1 MAVNPNEFAD
11 AIKKSAGIKTDSK
24 APQKGASK
32 TTAQPEAPKNVE
44 DFATAIKQ
52 SAFEKKKEPAGE
64 SLPPGAEAPTSKLPS
79 PSQSKF
85 DFDSINQRSGILSK
99 EEAERQAEQQQIADK
114 SFTPNDATALNDL
127 LGKHEIFDP
136 NNPFPNA
143 RNLAGLGNIP
153 NREPEVSKRPYVKEF
168 ENAGL
173 VEQSIKNK
181 LAALKEKSKDR
192 VYSDAEYA
200 EKKKL
205 ENDLIQA
212 ENLKKKSYRELTI
225 EGTAPVDA
233 IVRTDESGNL
243 LNKTFNRLLAANPT
257 SIALGGAAM
266 SMETQDRFNKLPSQF
281 ATGLNY
287 LKGIEPV
294 IYERLTNSI
303 AKGEPISETQI
314 ASITAQ
320 GLDIEQERL
329 RRDME
334 KAAIT
339 AKPDADKLQMMGSE
353 MTQLKNT
360 IDGYEEKVK
369 SLQLSVPEIAD
380 YKEKINQ
387 YNSLVAQAK
396 PLQEKLSAVN
406 NIYTKRAEELAKV
419 RKSNLLD
426 NKEVLRSFL
435 SEGIAEIGDQ
445 DKEMIS
451 DIKKKLA
458 PSGNAVS
465 DYLFGHTWNYS
476 EDDIKF
482 FAEKYAKQNGLDPAS
497 PQVQDA
503 IKYLQDNEGAMIMQN
518 SIAKAG
524 GIREFGKGLADPIRQ
539 TFNSL
544 EDLGKKSAAVYA
556 ESQSLGSTNVSES
569 RLKKEDTGVRGV
581 LNDVIKGSGQFLT
594 QAGLMYA
601 AGVPVA
607 GAGEALLGRAG
618 VAALEGDIA
627 FGDMAAKDLLGKA
640 LYKGKNPIAVFT
652 SSYAMAYDSNLK
664 QALNYTSDNTLAKR
678 AAAINSAMEGATE
691 LFLSP
696 LEIAEGI
703 VHKFSKGQTTDL
715 LKILSDKSLKNDPSK
730 LRQYVEKGVK
740 GILGTAKVAGAEIG
754 EELVSQISDYV
765 TNMYLNPNSESFKNR
780 DLLQEFGTT
789 AYQTGLTMAVPA
801 LLNGIG
807 AMRANT
813 FTKGSLMVAAQNRQK
828 MFDAYKKDLAEGK
841 IDQNTFNTNVSL
853 LNTAAQANDELPKKA
868 DGTSLTTDEKAN
880 YIFSRVTEAVMQK
893 KLNSLDDAAQK
904 QILNKK
910 IVEQQNYRAKILGN
924 EEITTDPS
932 YKVDGNE
939 VSKNDFIRIAKSE
952 NADDYNFQVSN
963 DEETQAL
970 LRKIGG
976 VDEEEA
982 PPEQQKAD
990 DLELLTTLKGK
1001 ETVPSFEYNG
1011 IIANPDLAYREIADQ
1026 ALGFTRKGDERVPHE
1041 FGGQED
1047 QAREKYG
1054 DVIVDRAIELYPA
1067 EEVAKDS
1074 GITGIDHEEIKR
1086 QMQPIT
1092 DKMADIEREFKNNGL
1107 EIDWDYDNEITV
1119 TDKDGNIVDPS
1130 EIPDALKKQAANYEK
1145 ATQTLADFSPVAY
1158 VESLKESRKKIT
1170 GEDVKIKYGGTDKD
1184 LEGNPQK
1191 QWMKPMETSEQATNR
1206 LAEFVEASDYK
1217 GREQSTFIDRKG
1229 ESIEVK
1235 LRNDDGK
1242 WNWYEPKSKKP
1253 FASFDNAKD
1262 AIKFIQEQPF
1272 WDNGELNKYGRND
1285 AYFAKVKADHIKTEL
1300 ENGNI
1305 IEDIND
1311 GKISKEDA
1319 VKIIKSAGLEV
1330 PKDILELE
1338 DKSEQPNI
1346 KEQEPQPKKSSKLAK
1361 FKEKHLTK
1369 KEVEPDEDTE
1379 DVDMENQV
1387 SIKTVYQNRDE
1398 VPVGTRV
1405 YVPQFGYATILETAD
1420 AIKFGTKD
1428 GIMIKL
1434 DNPTKRTGETQILWT
1449 FDNLKIDKNEGKL
1462 TPEEEVENAINGE
1475 YYVGDEQYQHN
1486 LQTSL
1491 NQIKD
1496 IAGREDDVARLT
1508 AMLDYL
1514 KEKRAA
1520 AELANKEVSEKV
1532 AALEAE
1538 KQQKLNEI
1546 TKPEISFET
1555 GLSLNDLARTTELN
1569 RQQHDDIKAKLAI
1582 LKNIINC
1589 LWL

>member
-1 MAVNPNEFAD
+1 MHLKQSLIKMSVNPNKID
-11 AIKKSAGIKTDSK
+11 LKSATSK
-24 APQKGASK
+24 AAEKVLPSSVPASETSGK
-32 TTAQPEAPKNVE
+32 IDFKKATEEAL
-44 DFATAIKQ
+44 
-52 SAFEKKKEPAGE
+52 KKKDIGGTEPT
-64 SLPPGAEAPTSKLPS
+64 PGAETPTSKLPL
-79 PSQSKF
+79 PLGTF
-85 DFDSINQRSGILSK
+85 DFDAINQRSGILSQ
-99 EEAERQAEQQQIADK
+99 EEAQQQAEQQQIADK
-114 SFTPNDATALNDL
+114 SFTDNDATTLNDL

-153 NREPEVSKRPYVKEF
+153 NREPEVSKRPFTKEY
-168 ENAGL
+168 EDADLAQKVLQGKIA
-173 VEQSIKNK
+173 EIKKVAFNTPG
-181 LAALKEKSKDR
+181 
-192 VYSDAEYA
+192 YT
-200 EKKKL
+200 EKKQALDK
-205 ENDLIQA
+205 DLA
-212 ENLKKKSYRELTI
+212 EVENLKKKAWRELTI

-243 LNKTFNRLLAANPT
+243 LNKTFNRLLAANP
-257 SIALGGAAM
+257 SSAVLGGAKM

-329 RRDME
+329 RRDMA

-387 YNSLVAQAK
+387 YNSLITQAK

-406 NIYTKRAEELAKV
+406 NIYTKKAEELANV

-435 SEGIAEIGDQ
+435 SDGIAELGDTFKESKVN
-445 DKEMIS
+445 DKKGIDVIAGGQNTS
-451 DIKKKLA
+451 
-458 PSGNAVS
+458 
-465 DYLFGHTWNYS
+465 LFGHTWNYS
-476 EDDIKF
+476 DNEIKSF
-482 FAEKYAKQNGLDPAS
+482 GEQYAKQNGLDPAS
-497 PQVQDA
+497 QQVQDA
-503 IKYLQDNEGAMIMQN
+503 IKYLQDNEGVMIMQN
-518 SIAKAG
+518 SIAKSGA
-524 GIREFGKGLADPIRQ
+524 IREFSKGLADPIRQ
-539 TFNSL
+539 TFNSF
-544 EDLGKKSAAVYA
+544 EDLGKSSAATYA
-556 ESQSLGSTNVSES
+556 ESQSQGSTNVSEN
-569 RLKKEDTGVRGV
+569 RLKREDTGIKGI

-601 AGVPVA
+601 TSGGIGVLAEGIAGKA
-607 GAGEALLGRAG
+607 GAEMLATAK
-618 VAALEGDIA
+618 AANIKPVMA
-627 FGDMAAKDLLGKA
+627 FGDDTANLIVSNALTKVKD
-640 LYKGKNPIAVFT
+640 PIAVFT

-868 DGTSLTTDEKAN
+868 DGTSLNTDEKAN

-939 VSKNDFIRIAKSE
+939 VSKPDFFRLA
-952 NADDYNFQVSN
+952 VSPESDQYHFEVSG
-963 DEETQAL
+963 DEEAAAQFKKL
-970 LRKIGG
+970 SG
-976 VDEEEA
+976 VDKTEEV
-982 PPEQQKAD
+982 PIDQQKAA

-1001 ETVPSFEYNG
+1001 ETIPSFEYDG

-1041 FGGQED
+1041 FGGQEK
-1047 QAREKYG
+1047 QTREKYG
-1054 DVIVDRAIELYPA
+1054 DAVVDKAIELYPA
-1067 EEVAKDS
+1067 EPEKLDFKGLRDDDFALKYFSKEEYKAWSDAEIEKPEDAKQMIKDKKEALSKEVAKDS
-1074 GITGIDHEEIKR
+1074 GITGIEDEEIKR

-1092 DKMADIEREFKNNGL
+1092 DKMADIEREFKNNGF
-1107 EIDWDYDNEITV
+1107 EIDTDYDNEISI
-1119 TDKDGNIVDPS
+1119 TDKDGELVDPS
-1130 EIPDALKKQAANYEK
+1130 EIPDSLKKQAEDYAK
-1145 ATQTLADFSPVAY
+1145 ATQGLGDFQWKAFY
-1158 VESLKESRKKIT
+1158 ESLQESRKKIT
-1170 GEDVKIKYGGTDKD
+1170 GEDTPFEEVKAEQPKVTEGSGGVKEGVHEVVKNNPAISEIGTPQEYSEYLKTIFPDSQLSDIFYHRSNEKFEQFDNSKLNKETGGFFDFAKESGIERYGKNLYAALLNIKKLGKGFELKDGQDGT
-1184 LEGNPQK
+1184 
-1191 QWMKPMETSEQATNR
+1191 
-1206 LAEFVEASDYK
+1206 
-1217 GREQSTFIDRKG
+1217 QSTEMLPNGK
-1229 ESIEVK
+1229 EVYSVP
-1235 LRNDDGK
+1235 D
-1242 WNWYEPKSKKP
+1242 
-1253 FASFDNAKD
+1253 ASQ
-1262 AIKFIQEQPF
+1262 IHIL
-1272 WDNGELNKYGRND
+1272 GS
-1285 AYFAKVKADHIKTEL
+1285 KAD
-1300 ENGNI
+1300 
-1305 IEDIND
+1305 IE
-1311 GKISKEDA
+1311 GFKKW
-1319 VKIIKSAGLEV
+1319 
-1330 PKDILELE
+1330 
-1338 DKSEQPNI
+1338 KSEQPNI

-1361 FKEKHLTK
+1361 FAEKHLSSKNKEDATQK
-1369 KEVEPDEDTE
+1369 REIEQNGKQQHQGTDELQQREQTNWEHEEEDVLGSQEETGSGDQSEESGPLSEAEIQRHKEV
-1379 DVDMENQV
+1379 
-1387 SIKTVYQNRDE
+1387 
-1398 VPVGTRV
+1398 
-1405 YVPQFGYATILETAD
+1405 A
-1420 AIKFGTKD
+1420 
-1428 GIMIKL
+1428 
-1434 DNPTKRTGETQILWT
+1434 
-1449 FDNLKIDKNEGKL
+1449 
-1462 TPEEEVENAINGE
+1462 
-1475 YYVGDEQYQHN
+1475 
-1486 LQTSL
+1486 
-1491 NQIKD
+1491 
-1496 IAGREDDVARLT
+1496 
-1508 AMLDYL
+1508 
-1514 KEKRAA
+1514 
-1520 AELANKEVSEKV
+1520 EKV
-1532 AALEAE
+1532 AALETE
-1538 KQQKLNEI
+1538 KRQKINEI
-1546 TKPEISFET
+1546 TKPEISFEF
-1555 GLSLNDLARTTELN
+1555 GIESGDLAKTTEAN
-1569 RQQHDDIKAKLAI
+1569 RQKNQDFKDKLSS

-1589 LWL
+1589 LWG